1 MNGNTQ
7 QCRLVVRFL
16 QYPVLKR
23 ENNTSCMSV
32 LNNIKHFRPHIYC
45 SPYISEG
52 VDKENLLK
60 KSIAFLVSDHF
71 LHSCYV
77 NVSFRGDTVRRN
89 YILIT

>member
-7 QCRLVVRFL
+7 QCRLVVRLL

-32 LNNIKHFRPHIYC
+32 LNNIKHFRPNIYC

-60 KSIAFLVSDHF
+60 KSRKAFLVSDHF
-71 LHSCYV
+71 LHSCNV
-77 NVSFRGDTVRRN
+77 NV
-89 YILIT
+89 